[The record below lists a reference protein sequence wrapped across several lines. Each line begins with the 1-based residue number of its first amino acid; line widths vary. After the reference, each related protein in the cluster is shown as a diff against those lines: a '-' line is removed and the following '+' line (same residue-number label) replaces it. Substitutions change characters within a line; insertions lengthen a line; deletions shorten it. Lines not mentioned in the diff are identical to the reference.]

1 MMMDM
6 QIQNKT
12 DGIALQSPT
21 QPDEDARLMRLVAT
35 GDGDAMRQLMR
46 LHMAPTVRLA
56 FRMLGSHAM
65 AEDVAQE
72 AFVRVWKAAPTW
84 LSPEQAGARFT
95 TWLYRIVTNL
105 AIDEKRKDRYTG
117 MEPEEL
123 ATIEDTRKG
132 AEQHMMAA
140 EQSIRVKAALAALP
154 ERQRTAFVMSFYDD
168 RSDKDIAAILDI
180 TVKAV
185 ESLLVRARR
194 GLRELLKSEEGGR
207 P

>member
-123 ATIEDTRKG
+123 AKIEDTRKG

-168 RSDKDIAAILDI
+168 RSDKDIADILDI